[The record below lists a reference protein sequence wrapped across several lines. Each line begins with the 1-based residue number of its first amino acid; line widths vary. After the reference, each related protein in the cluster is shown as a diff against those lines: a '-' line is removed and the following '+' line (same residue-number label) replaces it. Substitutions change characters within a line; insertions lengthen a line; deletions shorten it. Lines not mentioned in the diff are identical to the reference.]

1 MEIHSQ
7 SCSYFQHICRTLG
20 GNGKGSF
27 ARSKIMSATFLD
39 IILCLNYRWLVL
51 HQADGLDAVQDHTQD
66 VAQAFRFDVYIRRHV
81 LGISV

>member
-1 MEIHSQ
+1 
-7 SCSYFQHICRTLG
+7 
-20 GNGKGSF
+20 
-27 ARSKIMSATFLD
+27 MSATFLD